1 MPNIKSA
8 KKRVRLS
15 AKWATAN
22 RADRSRLRTAMKN
35 VLQATDAEAAE
46 PLMRQAV
53 KLLDRAG
60 RKRLYHPNTTARY
73 KSRLARHVASLSS

>member
-15 AKWATAN
+15 EKWGAQN
-22 RADRSRLRTAMKN
+22 RSKRSKIRTAMKK
-35 VLQATDAEAAE
+35 VLQSTDSESAESAF
-46 PLMRQAV
+46 RGAV

-60 RKRLYHPNTTARY
+60 RTRLYHPNRSARY
-73 KSRLARHVASLSS
+73 KSRLARHVASLG